1 MKKTFSLITV
11 TFLFVVWFTPSSAAQ
26 FGRDNRDRVCF
37 YQDIHFR
44 GWEQCYQAGDEV
56 GDLRQ
61 LRNAISSIRISG
73 RARVVVYD
81 ETEFRGNSVEFNSDV
96 PDLGLRSMSGSRSWS
111 DRIESFRIAG
121 NFGGTFPGNGNGNGN
136 GRGRN
141 DDDWR
146 GDRRDDRRDGV
157 CVYENANFRGRS
169 ECFGIGE
176 DIRDFARLRGWN
188 DHISSIRVMGDA
200 RVLAYSDA
208 GFRGQR
214 LLVDRDI
221 SDLAVIRLQNGLSW
235 NDQISSLEVQADRGR
250 GRGRRW

>member
-1 MKKTFSLITV
+1 MKKTVSLITV
-11 TFLFVVWFTPSSAAQ
+11 TFLFVIWFAPSTAAQ
-26 FGRDNRDRVCF
+26 TGRDNRDRVCF

-56 GDLRQ
+56 TDLRQ

-73 RARVVVYD
+73 RARLVVYD

-96 PDLGLRSMSGSRSWS
+96 PDLGLRNMSGSRSWS

-121 NFGGTFPGNGNGNGN
+121 SFGPLPVG

-141 DDDWR
+141 NDDWR
-146 GDRRDDRRDGV
+146 VDRRDDRRDGI

-188 DHISSIRVMGDA
+188 DQISSIRVLGDA
-200 RVLAYSDA
+200 RALVYSDG

-214 LLVDRDI
+214 LIVDRDM

-235 NDQISSLEVQADRGR
+235 NDQISALEVQLDRGR
-250 GRGRRW
+250 GRGRNRW